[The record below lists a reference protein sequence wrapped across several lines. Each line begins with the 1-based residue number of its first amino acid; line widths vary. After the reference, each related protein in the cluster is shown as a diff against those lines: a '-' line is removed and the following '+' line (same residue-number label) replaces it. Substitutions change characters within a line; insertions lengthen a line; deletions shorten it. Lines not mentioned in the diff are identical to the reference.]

1 MRDDQTVTSLFCSAP
16 LYTIRHIR
24 RYVKREMKKLIRLFY
39 QTSYSADKKTLAIKT
54 KMCYIIDII
63 RKQPPTKWLTS
74 RLGYKPARTGQVQ
87 GRLIIYFRLLFL
99 LSK

>member
-1 MRDDQTVTSLFCSAP
+1 MRDDQTVTPLFCSAS

-54 KMCYIIDII
+54 KMCYIIDIKGATVHKVVDLRSSYI
-63 RKQPPTKWLTS
+63 NLPRPPST
-74 RLGYKPARTGQVQ
+74 R
-87 GRLIIYFRLLFL
+87 
-99 LSK
+99 